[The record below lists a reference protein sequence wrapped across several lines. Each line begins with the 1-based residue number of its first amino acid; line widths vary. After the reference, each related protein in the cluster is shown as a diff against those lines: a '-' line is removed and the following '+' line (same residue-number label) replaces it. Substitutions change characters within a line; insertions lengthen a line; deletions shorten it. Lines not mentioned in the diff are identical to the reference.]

1 MPESQYNVESVGDP
15 EPILDSTEAS
25 NSKRRFPLWA
35 VTLLVA
41 AIVIALDQFT
51 KYLAIEHL
59 QDQGPVNVIGELVRF
74 NLVRN
79 PGAAF
84 SLGTGYT
91 IIFSFL
97 AIAVAV
103 VIVVTARK
111 IGSVAWAI
119 ALGGILG
126 GALGNLTDRIFRE
139 PGVFQGHVVDFIQLP
154 YFAIFNVADISVT
167 CSAVLIVIL
176 TIRGV
181 PFGGS
186 K

>member
-1 MPESQYNVESVGDP
+1 M
-15 EPILDSTEAS
+15 
-25 NSKRRFPLWA
+25 
-35 VTLLVA
+35 TLLVA
-41 AIVIALDQFT
+41 AIVIALDQLT
-51 KYLAIEHL
+51 KYLVIEHL
-59 QDQGPVNVIGELVRF
+59 QDQGPVDVIGEVVKF

-97 AIAVAV
+97 ALTVAI

-126 GALGNLTDRIFRE
+126 GALGNLIDRIFRE
-139 PGVFQGHVVDFIQLP
+139 PSIFQGHVVDFIQLP
-154 YFAIFNVADISVT
+154 YFAIFNVADIFVT
-167 CSAVLIVIL
+167 CSAILIALL
-176 TIRGV
+176 TLRGV
-181 PFGGS
+181 PFSGS